1 MRQYGL
7 IGKTLG
13 HSFSQT
19 FFQQKFAAENRPDCR
34 YDNFELASIDLLRTF
49 VLQHPDLQGFN
60 VTIPYKK
67 AILPFLDELDPEA
80 QQVGAVNAVRVL
92 RDGQGPRLVGFNTD
106 AEGFRLSLA
115 GAPLPSRA
123 LILGTGGATA
133 AVTFVLQRLDVE
145 CLLVSRHPDEKQI
158 SYAQLTPDIIRQHPL
173 IVNCTP
179 VGMHP
184 HVTDC
189 PPLPYEAITAEHFL
203 YDLIYNPEETLFLR
217 EGRLRGARTQN
228 GTRMLHLQ
236 AEAAWNIWNQPK
248 RTLCSE

>member
-19 FFQQKFAAENRPDCR
+19 YFQQKFAAENRPDCR
-34 YDNFELASIDLLRTF
+34 YDNFELPAIDHLRTF

-67 AILPFLDELDPEA
+67 EILPLLDELDPEA
-80 QQVGAVNAVRVL
+80 EQIGAVNTVRVL
-92 RDGQGPRLVGFNTD
+92 RDGSVIRLIGYNTD
-106 AEGFRLSLA
+106 VEGFRLSLA
-115 GAPLPSRA
+115 GTPLPSRA
-123 LILGTGGATA
+123 LILGTGGAAA
-133 AVTFVLQRLDVE
+133 AVTFVLRQLDVT
-145 CLLVSRHPDEKQI
+145 CLTVSRHPNEKQI

-179 VGMHP
+179 VGMFP
-184 HVTDC
+184 HVMDC
-189 PPLPYEAITAEHFL
+189 PPLPYEAITAKHFL
-203 YDLIYNPEETLFLR
+203 YDLIYNPEETPFLR

-228 GTRMLHLQ
+228 GLPMLRLQ
-236 AEAAWNIWNQPK
+236 AEAAWKIWN
-248 RTLCSE
+248 

>member
-13 HSFSQT
+13 HSFSQAY
-19 FFQQKFAAENRPDCR
+19 FQQKFAAENRPDCR
-34 YDNFELASIDLLRTF
+34 YDNFELPTIDFLRTF

-67 AILPFLDELDPEA
+67 VILPFLDELDPEA
-80 QQVGAVNAVRVL
+80 EQIGAVNTVRVL

-115 GAPLPSRA
+115 GASLPSRA

-248 RTLCSE
+248 RTLYSE

>member
-67 AILPFLDELDPEA
+67 VILPFLDELDPEA
-80 QQVGAVNAVRVL
+80 EQIGAVNTVRVL

-133 AVTFVLQRLDVE
+133 AVTFVLRQLDVE
-145 CLLVSRHPDEKQI
+145 CLLVSRHPDANQF
-158 SYAQLTPDIIRQHPL
+158 SYGQLTPDLIREHQL

-179 VGMHP
+179 VGMFPNIHEQP
-184 HVTDC
+184 N
-189 PPLPYEAITAEHFL
+189 LPYSALTDKHFL
-203 YDLIYNPEETLFLR
+203 YDLIYNPEETGFLR
-217 EGRLRGARTQN
+217 EGNMRGARTQN
-228 GTRMLHLQ
+228 GMRMLRLQ
-236 AEAAWNIWNQPK
+236 AEAAWRIWNQPK

>member
-1 MRQYGL
+1 M
-7 IGKTLG
+7 
-13 HSFSQT
+13 
-19 FFQQKFAAENRPDCR
+19 
-34 YDNFELASIDLLRTF
+34 
-49 VLQHPDLQGFN
+49 
-60 VTIPYKK
+60 
-67 AILPFLDELDPEA
+67 DELDPEA
-80 QQVGAVNAVRVL
+80 EQIGAVNTVRVL

-133 AVTFVLQRLDVE
+133 AVTFVLQWLDVE

-248 RTLCSE
+248 RTLYSE